1 MVKGGADE
9 FFLFHYLIPCY
20 FLCMNINF
28 YADRPTRSTVSG
40 IAVPKS
46 HYMALMGI
54 LKYQHASANPSFTI
68 KTQYVNLKA
77 IIYCR
82 VKFEL
87 CLLNGLRII
96 AAGNLKII

>member
-1 MVKGGADE
+1 
-9 FFLFHYLIPCY
+9 
-20 FLCMNINF
+20 MNINF

-40 IAVPKS
+40 IAAQKS
-46 HYMALMGI
+46 HYMALMKI
-54 LKYQHASANPSFTI
+54 LKYQHIVSANSSFTI

-87 CLLNGLRII
+87 CLLNCLINII